1 MRKNHDECDSVATGG
16 GGGSAAAGISIPVGD
31 SDYGEDS
38 AFLGLASQDGHSTG
52 SQGLIAET
60 TEQTRTIF
68 RYKAV
73 VVMVLITSATLV
85 AAWTYSYTSHS
96 EQDKFAAQFQAD
108 STKVWEAFGSNL
120 DKTLGLLDSVAV
132 TLVSTV
138 RNDNKTSWPFVTVP
152 NFAVR
157 KAKLLPFT
165 AALNINVLPLVT
177 AEERFRWEAYTL
189 FNDDWVNENM
199 AFQEQ
204 WEGFHGPV
212 VYNGTTN
219 PVIHG
224 DFGDL
229 PYNSS

>member
-1 MRKNHDECDSVATGG
+1 
-16 GGGSAAAGISIPVGD
+16 
-31 SDYGEDS
+31 
-38 AFLGLASQDGHSTG
+38 
-52 SQGLIAET
+52 
-60 TEQTRTIF
+60 
-68 RYKAV
+68 
-73 VVMVLITSATLV
+73 
-85 AAWTYSYTSHS
+85 
-96 EQDKFAAQFQAD
+96 
-108 STKVWEAFGSNL
+108 
-120 DKTLGLLDSVAV
+120 
-132 TLVSTV
+132 
-138 RNDNKTSWPFVTVP
+138 
-152 NFAVR
+152 
-157 KAKLLPFT
+157 
-165 AALNINVLPLVT
+165 VT